1 VSIVVVGSVAF
12 DTIETP
18 GGRVERAIGG
28 SATYF
33 SIAASYFVPVKLVA
47 VAGEDFGDEY
57 RNILKER
64 DVDLDGLAIVKGGKT
79 FFWEGRYGRD
89 PNERQTVTT
98 ELNVFDGFRP
108 VLPQQYRDAEWIF
121 LGNIDPVIQS
131 QVLDQATGN
140 PRVGCDTMNFWIERK
155 SDELR
160 DVLRRVD
167 ILFIN
172 DEEARQLSG
181 EINLVQAGQ
190 ALLEMGPAAIVIKKG
205 EHGAFLLT
213 EEFRFVA
220 PAYPLRDVVDP
231 TGAGDSFAGGFMG
244 YLAGTSKMDQPHL
257 RRAMLYG
264 TAAASFT
271 CERYSVERLR
281 ELTRDA
287 IADRFDELVA
297 ITSVERD
304 QRG

>member
-1 VSIVVVGSVAF
+1 MSIVVVGSVAF

-18 GGRVERAIGG
+18 EGRVERAIGG

-33 SIAASYFVPVKLVA
+33 SMAASYFVPVKLVA
-47 VAGEDFGDEY
+47 VAGEDFGDEHKS
-57 RNILKER
+57 ILRER
-64 DVDLDGLAIVKGGKT
+64 GVDLDGLTIVEGGKT
-79 FFWEGRYGRD
+79 FFWEGRYGKD
-89 PNERQTVTT
+89 PNERLTVAT
-98 ELNVFDGFRP
+98 ELNVFEGFQP
-108 VLPQQYRDAEWIF
+108 VLPQQYRDTDWIF

-131 QVLDQATGN
+131 QVLDQASGR
-140 PRVGCDTMNFWIERK
+140 PHVGCDTMNFWIERK

-172 DEEARQLSG
+172 DEEAKQLSG
-181 EINLVQAGQ
+181 EFNLVQAGQ
-190 ALLEMGPAAIVIKKG
+190 ALLEMGPEVIVIKKG
-205 EHGAFLLT
+205 EHGAFLIT
-213 EEFRFVA
+213 EEFRFVS

-244 YLAGTSKMDQPHL
+244 YLAGTSRMDQPHL

-264 TAAASFT
+264 TATASFT
-271 CERYSVERLR
+271 CERYSVERLQ

-287 IADRFDELVA
+287 IADRFDELVG

-304 QRG
+304 QNG